1 MGTWTNFFKRSPITG
16 GGKDAYM
23 AEPNAPATPPAASGG
38 PPSSPVDVEALKTEL
53 RTEFASAIAE
63 AMKPVGVGLAEL
75 QKGQQALAEAAGKAI
90 RPEDVSK
97 AVAEAV
103 KAQTAVQ
110 AADAAK
116 ATFIAAKLT
125 GVPAAYYAKLGADP
139 AKWPAEEQ
147 AIRAELQADLAK
159 LGVKATPVDG
169 AAGTAGAGKP
179 GQAVDT
185 SKLSAVQLM
194 ELGLGESSPIGASA
208 RAATAAAETA
218 PTTPAK

>member
-1 MGTWTNFFKRSPITG
+1 
-16 GGKDAYM
+16 M
-23 AEPNAPATPPAASGG
+23 AEQTNAPATPPAASGG
-38 PPSSPVDVEALKTEL
+38 IDVDGLKKEIQTQI
-53 RTEFASAIAE
+53 AAAIAE
-63 AMKPVGVGLAEL
+63 AIKPVATGLAEL
-75 QKGQQALAEAAGKAI
+75 QRGQHALQEAAGKAI
-90 RPEDVSK
+90 KAEDVSK

-194 ELGLGESSPIGASA
+194 ERGLGESRPIGASA